1 MRHVDLSRVRRAAI
15 KFEIPLAIIDY
26 DSAELGLRQLDAHA
40 RVQAAD
46 DLRAICRY
54 ACGRRHSSKTGS
66 HPDPPVLS
74 GVLPSFAKKDPVS
87 PWVRWTALPSWR
99 RQELDLPT

>member
-1 MRHVDLSRVRRAAI
+1 MRHVHLSRVRRAAI

-66 HPDPPVLS
+66 ILILRFFL
-74 GVLPSFAKKDPVS
+74 GYYLSFAKKDPVS